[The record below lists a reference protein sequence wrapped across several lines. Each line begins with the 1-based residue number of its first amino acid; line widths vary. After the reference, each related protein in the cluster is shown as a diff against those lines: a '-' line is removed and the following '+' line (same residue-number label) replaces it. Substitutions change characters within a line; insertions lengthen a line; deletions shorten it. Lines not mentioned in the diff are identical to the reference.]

1 MKLYQ
6 KLFTDFN
13 EMYLAHAS
21 LGIIASSCLGS
32 IAAMLILMKG
42 HAFINMFEL
51 FLVVVVCM
59 GFNAAVLAQMK
70 PKFVFNSLIVSF
82 ATSIFLII
90 INII

>member
-1 MKLYQ
+1 MKLYK
-6 KLFTDFN
+6 KLFTDFD

-21 LGIIASSCLGS
+21 LGIIASSCIGS

-70 PKFVFNSLIVSF
+70 TKFVFNSLIVSLGV
-82 ATSIFLII
+82 SLVLII
-90 INII
+90 INLI